1 MDLVRGRDGS
11 SRQRGIPRDRARP
24 GALGA
29 DPAHQPGSPRGDP
42 ERSRGRARPH
52 PITIGMKRVVVTGV
66 GAVTPVGLDAP
77 STWAS
82 MLEGH
87 SGVGKVTLFDAS
99 EYPVQIAGEVKALDA
114 TGRIEPKEL
123 RRMDRYAQ
131 LGLVAAQE
139 AFADAGLAKNGLIDD
154 IGVIFGSAAGGLGV
168 FLEQQRILQ
177 ERGLKR
183 VSPTFIQ
190 TMLTDTASG
199 HIAIALGLRGPNM
212 AVVSACATGSGAV
225 GEAFETI
232 RRGDAEAIVTGGSE
246 AVLVPVVY
254 AGFCAMRA
262 LAQHEDPAQA
272 SRPFDKERNGF
283 VISEGAGALLLEEL
297 EHARRRGARIYA
309 EVIGYGSS
317 NDAFDMAAPAEGDGA
332 VLTMHRALRKAEI
345 EPERVDY
352 INAHG
357 TRTPL
362 NDQFATDAIR
372 RVFGKHAERLA
383 VSSTKSMTGHMMGA
397 SGAVE
402 AVVLALTIRDQVIAP
417 TINLQTPDP
426 ECDLDYVPMQARR
439 GGGGGCL
446 VEFFW
451 PCGRHAGGLLSP
463 PRGPP

>member
-1 MDLVRGRDGS
+1 
-11 SRQRGIPRDRARP
+11 
-24 GALGA
+24 
-29 DPAHQPGSPRGDP
+29 
-42 ERSRGRARPH
+42 
-52 PITIGMKRVVVTGV
+52 MKRVVVTGV

-77 STWAS
+77 STWAA
-82 MLEGH
+82 MLEGQ
-87 SGVGKVTLFDAS
+87 SGVGKLTLFDAS
-99 EYPVQIAGEVKALDA
+99 EYPVQIAGEVKGFDA

-131 LGLVAAQE
+131 LAVIAAQE
-139 AFADAGLAKNGLIDD
+139 AWADAGLTRNGLQDE
-154 IGVIFGSAAGGLGV
+154 IGVVFGSAAGGLSV
-168 FLEQQRILQ
+168 LLDQQRVLQ

-190 TMLTDTASG
+190 NMLTDTASG

-232 RRGDAEAIVTGGSE
+232 RRGDASAILTGGSE
-246 AVLVPVVY
+246 ACLLPVVY
-254 AGFCAMRA
+254 AGFVAMRA
-262 LAQHEDPAQA
+262 LAHHDDPSQA
-272 SRPFDKERNGF
+272 SRPFDRDRNGF

-297 EHARRRGARIYA
+297 QHAQARDARIYA

-317 NDAFDMAAPAEGDGA
+317 NDAFDMAAPAEGEGA
-332 VLTMHRALRKAEI
+332 YLTMVRALRKAEI

-357 TRTPL
+357 TGTPL
-362 NDQFATDAIR
+362 NDKFETDAIH
-372 RVFGKHAERLA
+372 RVFGEHAKRLA

-402 AVVLALTIRDQVIAP
+402 AVACVLTIRDQVIAP

-426 ECDLDYVPMQARR
+426 ECDLDYVPGQARR
-439 GGGGGCL
+439 SKIDVALSNSFGLGGHNASVILARYDGK
-446 VEFFW
+446 
-451 PCGRHAGGLLSP
+451 P
-463 PRGPP
+463 